1 MNTEIKREILSVYWS
16 DFDVENCWCRLIHTL
31 PLIENHLIKE
41 FDEIKNINITLN
53 FEYVNYKFKC

>member
-16 DFDVENCWCRLIHTL
+16 DFENCWCRLIHTF
-31 PLIENHLIKE
+31 PLIEDHLIKE